1 MTSAPK
7 RTTQWV
13 GAVLIL
19 AAMVF
24 GLAFAMNYLDQGPSR
39 RPVAKGPA
47 GPRLEFKA
55 PVYPLPGQPP
65 LVCEHQ
71 QQGFHDFW
79 FSNPSDKDLT
89 FGLRSVSSEDS
100 RGKSSNVNGKG
111 LRVELYRVPGMSPA
125 DVPPKEDKQ
134 EAAARELAAK
144 LEALPLTPEEPR
156 TVPGK
161 ASGWLRLHW
170 DGQQL
175 HWDADRPEPR
185 PLKVV
190 LWMDHP
196 QDDMPAQLAVQVIVV
211 RPLLVQKDV
220 PLGTLEV
227 RSLPRS
233 WPMYCFSATRPELRL
248 EAEVEHRG
256 RPKSADPLEVA
267 SVERLSDA
275 ECRKWEQAEPKR
287 GSSLPLRC
295 GYRVTVKLRDVSPDG
310 TTPLELGPFRRTVRL
325 TCAGT
330 DVAERVVLTGLV
342 VGDVTVGGPN
352 AGGVVDVGQ
361 GATAK
366 VSLQSDVP
374 GLELEVDAARTPECL
389 EVKLEKPEVA
399 PSGHRTWRLVVK
411 VRPGTV
417 SGPLPGDCAVYIK
430 RKGEGGRTIR
440 VPVVGTANSG

>member
-7 RTTQWV
+7 RTVQWV

-55 PVYPLPGQPP
+55 PVYPLPGKPP
-65 LVCEHQ
+65 LVCEHK

-79 FSNPSDKDLT
+79 FSNPSDKELT
-89 FGLRSVSSEDS
+89 FGLRSVGVKE
-100 RGKSSNVNGKG
+100 RGKLSDANSKG
-111 LRVELYRVPGMSPA
+111 FRVELYRVPGKSPA
-125 DVPPKEDKQ
+125 DMPPPDKQ
-134 EAAARELAAK
+134 EAAARELAEK
-144 LEALPLTPEEPR
+144 LEALPLTTEESR
-156 TVPGK
+156 TVSGQ
-161 ASGWLRLHW
+161 SIGWLRLHW
-170 DGQQL
+170 DGKQL
-175 HWDADRPEPR
+175 HWNADLADPQ
-185 PLKVV
+185 PLEVM
-190 LWMDHP
+190 LWMDRP
-196 QDDMPAQLAVQVIVV
+196 QDDQPTQLAVLVFVV
-211 RPLLVQKDV
+211 RPLVVLKDV
-220 PLGTLEV
+220 PLGKLEV
-227 RSLPRS
+227 RSLPQS
-233 WPMYCFSATRPELRL
+233 WQMDCFSMTRSDLRV

-256 RPKSADPLEVA
+256 RPKAADPLEIV

-275 ECRKWEQAEPKR
+275 ECREKERKS
-287 GSSLPLRC
+287 GGKLPLRC
-295 GYRVTVKLRDVSPDG
+295 AYRVTGKLRDVSPDG
-310 TTPLELGPFRRTVRL
+310 TTLCELGPFRRFVRL

-330 DVAERVVLTGLV
+330 DVAEQVVLTGSV
-342 VGDVTVGGPN
+342 VGDVVVGGPN

-361 GATAK
+361 GATGK

-374 GLELEVDAARTPECL
+374 GLELEVDSARTPECL

-417 SGPLPGDCAVYIK
+417 SGPLPADCAVYIK
-430 RKGEGGRTIR
+430 QKGEGGRTIR